1 MSTRRHSS
9 GGPGRARSSGG
20 PARYSPSPARAS
32 GSRAPQSVVLSAG
45 PQQVQPSATPLPVL
59 LMATAKPVQHLAGPD
74 LVWSSEDICSAQPEP
89 VSTAAPLPVPP
100 LAGPLPVAPT
110 ARSCSSAGSAQP
122 ETVAASV
129 TGRGQV
135 PVAHASLG
143 AAPAP
148 LGVALAPLAVLPL
161 SQSCHW
167 PVLSGCCR
175 RRPCL
180 WGSHLLLWRSCPS
193 ASRAVGRSSA
203 DAADSRSVAGPADS
217 HCDLAADPVQVPPVP
232 LQVAPVPLQ
241 VAPAPLPA
249 QPAILAIQPTAAL
262 LLVLPTATATRGR
275 SCAGPTR
282 ASASRARS
290 SAGPDGYSG
299 HLARTSSS
307 AGSAHASG
315 GRTCSSGGPAPQP
328 VVPSAGPQRVLPTAA
343 LLLVLPTATA
353 TRGRSCAGPTRAF
366 ASRARSSAG
375 PAGYSGRSARTC
387 SSAGSAHASGGP
399 APPPFLLMAGPL
411 PVIFPPAPQQVPPW
425 TNQQV
430 LTCPGPLPVPP
441 WAAPATSLCTSVA
454 QPSLPQVQPA
464 RASLKRRAAVMSQP
478 HTFDEGEVEAKKAR
492 MTIKGNSVA
501 QPSTSVSEQK
511 KKKKREKRRQQRM
524 RRQAAK
530 SIAQPSSPQV
540 QPAPACA
547 PHKRHTDA
555 MSQEIQTR
563 KRARTLHPAQP
574 SCAVLSRPGPSS
586 VLSEVQLSLSLCPRL
601 HLCQSRPWPALCR
614 SHPRLAAAPLQV
626 PVAPAPLPV
635 RPAPAP
641 LAVAPLSRSCSRRP
655 VLSGC
660 SRRPLRCRSCRR
672 PLLSRSST
680 WPVLSWYGPQR
691 ISVQLSLSFPSAHG
705 RTFASTA
712 RRSQSYPLLWWSRP
726 SASRAVS
733 RSFAGP
739 ADGRSVAGPATMFFD
754 K

>member
-1 MSTRRHSS
+1 
-9 GGPGRARSSGG
+9 
-20 PARYSPSPARAS
+20 
-32 GSRAPQSVVLSAG
+32 
-45 PQQVQPSATPLPVL
+45 
-59 LMATAKPVQHLAGPD
+59 
-74 LVWSSEDICSAQPEP
+74 
-89 VSTAAPLPVPP
+89 
-100 LAGPLPVAPT
+100 
-110 ARSCSSAGSAQP
+110 
-122 ETVAASV
+122 
-129 TGRGQV
+129 
-135 PVAHASLG
+135 
-143 AAPAP
+143 
-148 LGVALAPLAVLPL
+148 
-161 SQSCHW
+161 
-167 PVLSGCCR
+167 
-175 RRPCL
+175 
-180 WGSHLLLWRSCPS
+180 
-193 ASRAVGRSSA
+193 
-203 DAADSRSVAGPADS
+203 
-217 HCDLAADPVQVPPVP
+217 
-232 LQVAPVPLQ
+232 
-241 VAPAPLPA
+241 
-249 QPAILAIQPTAAL
+249 
-262 LLVLPTATATRGR
+262 
-275 SCAGPTR
+275 
-282 ASASRARS
+282 
-290 SAGPDGYSG
+290 
-299 HLARTSSS
+299 
-307 AGSAHASG
+307 
-315 GRTCSSGGPAPQP
+315 
-328 VVPSAGPQRVLPTAA
+328 
-343 LLLVLPTATA
+343 
-353 TRGRSCAGPTRAF
+353 
-366 ASRARSSAG
+366 
-375 PAGYSGRSARTC
+375 
-387 SSAGSAHASGGP
+387 
-399 APPPFLLMAGPL
+399 MAGPL

-425 TNQQV
+425 TANQQV
-430 LTCPGPLPVPP
+430 LTWPGPLPVPP
-441 WAAPATSLCTSVA
+441 WAAPATSGHILCTSVA
-454 QPSLPQVQPA
+454 QPSSPQVQPA

-501 QPSTSVSEQK
+501 LPSTSVSEQK
-511 KKKKREKRRQQRM
+511 KKKKREKRRQQRK

-626 PVAPAPLPV
+626 PVAPAPLGVPPATLPV

-641 LAVAPLSRSCSRRP
+641 LAVAPLSRSCSRRPVLSGCSRRP